1 MILGL
6 FMIENCKRGMKIMA
20 IRNIRE
26 VGDSVLTK
34 VSKEIKEVDKK
45 LLTLID
51 DMLDT
56 MYEAGGVGLAAPQ
69 VGILKRLVV
78 IDVSEEGN
86 DPIILINPV
95 IIERDGEQTG
105 DEGCLSIPGKVGT
118 VSRPNYVK
126 VKAFDKKMQEFTIE
140 GTELLARA
148 FCHEIDHLDGILY
161 TEKTIG
167 ELRNTLTTEEVQ

>member
-1 MILGL
+1 
-6 FMIENCKRGMKIMA
+6 MA

-26 VGDSVLTK
+26 IGDKVLTK
-34 VSKEIKEVDKK
+34 VSKEITEADKK
-45 LLTLID
+45 IQILID

-56 MYEAGGVGLAAPQ
+56 MYEANGVGLAAPQ

-86 DPIILINPV
+86 EPIILINPV
-95 IIERDGEQTG
+95 ILETDGEQVG

-126 VKAFDKKMQEFTIE
+126 VKAFDRKMQEFTIE

-148 FCHEIDHLDGILY
+148 LCHEIDHLNGVLY
-161 TEKTIG
+161 VEKTMG
-167 ELRNTLTTEEVQ
+167 ELRNAFVTEEVD

>member
-1 MILGL
+1 MS
-6 FMIENCKRGMKIMA
+6 MA

-26 VGDSVLTK
+26 MGDSVLTK
-34 VSKEIKEVDKK
+34 PCKEIKEVDKK
-45 LLTLID
+45 LEILIE

-56 MYEAGGVGLAAPQ
+56 MYDANGVGLAAPQ

-86 DPIILINPV
+86 EPMILINPV
-95 IIERDGEQTG
+95 ILETDGEQIG

-118 VSRPNYVK
+118 VSRPNYAK
-126 VKAFDKKMQEFTIE
+126 VKAYNRKMEEITVE

-148 FCHEIDHLDGILY
+148 LCHEIDHLDGILY
-161 TEKTIG
+161 TEKAIG
-167 ELRNTLTTEEVQ
+167 ELRSTMETEEVQ